1 MSDPDEISWEK
12 FVQENPTFTGAYYK
26 AWQMLPSLFLAT
38 PAPESDPAG
47 MVVLQLMMASVSDFD
62 DIMLLSSTN
71 SHFGALKL
79 LRCAFERA
87 ITLKYIAQN
96 PKEAEAFVEFDAL
109 DWQRILVGI
118 EAKSGLRMSETSQKN
133 LDNAADRA
141 RKKFRQEPCEK
152 CGLRKQT
159 TWTPQSARDLAK
171 RVGLDYMFFDAF
183 ELPSKFIHPTY
194 WGTHE
199 AAKRAPM
206 HNTLKHAHELLLE
219 IILVHHRYFHG
230 QTQISQSVEDVIQN
244 FFSIWKYAETD
255 FGLPDRLRRIAL

>member
-1 MSDPDEISWEK
+1 
-12 FVQENPTFTGAYYK
+12 
-26 AWQMLPSLFLAT
+26 
-38 PAPESDPAG
+38 
-47 MVVLQLMMASVSDFD
+47 MVNSDFD

-96 PKEAEAFVEFDAL
+96 PKRPRLSSNLTPSTGRGFSLASKPNPACGC
-109 DWQRILVGI
+109 RNG
-118 EAKSGLRMSETSQKN
+118 QKN

-219 IILVHHRYFHG
+219 IILVHHRCFTG
-230 QTQISQSVEDVIQN
+230 KRRFPNQWRTLFKTS
-244 FFSIWKYAETD
+244 FP
-255 FGLPDRLRRIAL
+255 FGNMRKRILACRTA